1 MTVNVLLDSPFASV
15 SRVSRGHPS
24 LGSVIAKQENPL
36 KKEMRTGEG
45 EEGRVGGGYHISSP
59 LALFIC
65 LFPSPLPNENLCH
78 CILKTSFLHTD
89 LW

>member
-36 KKEMRTGEG
+36 KKEMRTGKG
-45 EEGRVGGGYHISSP
+45 EEGREEGGRRISHFFSIS
-59 LALFIC
+59 ALH
-65 LFPSPLPNENLCH
+65 LSLP
-78 CILKTSFLHTD
+78 IPPPK
-89 LW
+89 